1 MHLMPLKGTL
11 SVTKMVNLHFV
22 YFTTIKNKG
31 EIDVQ
36 AMGIGMPHLENNL
49 ALSCKWWKC
58 FSQ

>member
-1 MHLMPLKGTL
+1 MWMHLMPLKGTL

-49 ALSCKWWKC
+49 ALSCK
-58 FSQ
+58 